1 MKIAFITKSRSNCM
15 KRSVGAV
22 VVKNHRLLSTG
33 YNGTPGGFKNCF
45 EGGCERCN
53 SNAVNLFIKS

>member
-1 MKIAFITKSRSNCM
+1 M

-53 SNAVNLFIKS
+53 SNAVNLFLKS